1 MEKYFVADSYENFEF
16 DVNKAYNNNYGK
28 LVVDAKMTCP
38 RCGGGGIYA
47 SRVENGQ
54 VIPHPAYNGI
64 CLQCNSTGIIFKT
77 IRLYTEKE
85 KDAAAR
91 SKMHAAERK
100 EAERLASAERKKE
113 EWLKREGFGL
123 NGTTTI
129 YIGSDSYEKKDE
141 LKADGWKYSA
151 IGWHV
156 DPEIAADKYPLD
168 SIITLPWEDLVEF
181 NIYGEG
187 FWLSSAK
194 KYVDDIR
201 DSHQP
206 HTSIWIGEEK
216 ERFFDLPVVV
226 SNITGYANA
235 YGWTNVIIFKNGK
248 NILTWITSS
257 PVKCEKG
264 EEYYLTATVKKHTE
278 YRGEKTTIVKFC
290 KLRKELV

>member
-1 MEKYFVADSYENFEF
+1 MEYFVADSYTGWELIGTPYEKN
-16 DVNKAYNNNYGK
+16 NKLYTKAKTKCDRCYNGVYI
-28 LVVDAKMTCP
+28 T
-38 RCGGGGIYA
+38 
-47 SRVENGQ
+47 RVENG
-54 VIPHPAYNGI
+54 VPVPHPNYGGVCLKCNGAGY
-64 CLQCNSTGIIFKT
+64 LDKE

-91 SKMHAAERK
+91 SKMRAAERK

-168 SIITLPWEDLVEF
+168 SVVTLPWEDLVEF

-187 FWLSSAK
+187 FWLSTAQNL
-194 KYVDDIR
+194 VNQIR
-201 DSHQP
+201 ESKRPESRSQ
-206 HTSIWIGEEK
+206 WIGEEK
-216 ERFFDLPVVV
+216 ERIIDIPVTLV
-226 SNITGYANA
+226 SIHGYTNQFGYSQAVKFETEDKSEIMWFTTANIKIKVGEK
-235 YGWTNVIIFKNGK
+235 G
-248 NILTWITSS
+248 ILT
-257 PVKCEKG
+257 G
-264 EEYYLTATVKKHTE
+264 TVKKHDI
-278 YRGEKTTIVKFC
+278 YKNNKITIVTRC
-290 KLRKELV
+290 KIS

>member
-1 MEKYFVADSYENFEF
+1 MEYFVADSYIGWELIGTPYEKN
-16 DVNKAYNNNYGK
+16 NKLYTKARTKCDRCYNGVYI
-28 LVVDAKMTCP
+28 T
-38 RCGGGGIYA
+38 
-47 SRVENGQ
+47 RVENG
-54 VIPHPAYNGI
+54 VPVPHPNCNGV
-64 CLQCNSTGIIFKT
+64 CFSCNGTGYLDKE

-91 SKMHAAERK
+91 SKMRAAERK

-129 YIGSDSYEKKDE
+129 YIGLDSYEKKDE

-187 FWLSSAK
+187 FWLSTAQNL
-194 KYVDDIR
+194 VNQIR
-201 DSHQP
+201 ESKRPESRSQ
-206 HTSIWIGEEK
+206 WIGEVK
-216 ERFFDLPVVV
+216 ERIIDIPVTLV
-226 SNITGYANA
+226 SICGYTNQFGYSQAVKFETEDKSEIMWFTTANIKIKVGEK
-235 YGWTNVIIFKNGK
+235 G
-248 NILTWITSS
+248 ILT
-257 PVKCEKG
+257 G
-264 EEYYLTATVKKHTE
+264 TVKKHDI
-278 YRGEKTTIVKFC
+278 YKNNKITIVTRC
-290 KLRKELV
+290 KIS

>member
-1 MEKYFVADSYENFEF
+1 MEYFVADSYIGWELIGTPYEKN
-16 DVNKAYNNNYGK
+16 NKLYTKARTKCDRCYNGVYI
-28 LVVDAKMTCP
+28 T
-38 RCGGGGIYA
+38 
-47 SRVENGQ
+47 RVENG
-54 VIPHPAYNGI
+54 VPVPHPNYGGVCLKCNGAGY
-64 CLQCNSTGIIFKT
+64 LEKE

-91 SKMHAAERK
+91 SKMRAAERK
-100 EAERLASAERKKE
+100 EAERLASAEKKKE

-129 YIGSDSYEKKDE
+129 YIGLDSYEKKDE

-201 DSHQP
+201 DSHRP

-235 YGWTNVIIFKNGK
+235 YGWTNVIIFKNGE
-248 NILTWITSS
+248 NILTWMTSS

-278 YRGEKTTIVKFC
+278 YKGEKQTVILRA
-290 KLRKELV
+290 KLTKREE